1 MDLQRFFFYLYDIQ
15 KMEWIRREKVTSLWR
30 VDWKGFGSKSEYVWM
45 ENEDDNDDV
54 QVGLKNEG
62 LE

>member
-1 MDLQRFFFYLYDIQ
+1 
-15 KMEWIRREKVTSLWR
+15 MEWIRRKKVASLWR
-30 VDWKGFGSKSEYVWM
+30 ADWKGFGSKYECVWM

>member
-1 MDLQRFFFYLYDIQ
+1 MWR
-15 KMEWIRREKVTSLWR
+15 KMAQ
-30 VDWKGFGSKSEYVWM
+30 WKGFGSKYECVWM